1 MGSLLLILFLVVPRG
16 SSLVRHDEMDEMGMD
31 RYPNKMM
38 AAAGGGRMQARSM
51 KHMARS
57 SRPEMAAMEM
67 ADGMANLA
75 MMDEEMPIPPH
86 AMPMRGKAA
95 MGASVPAGSV
105 AGNVGETIGK
115 GVEKMIVKNGH
126 MSMEAEDPR
135 SSRAKIEGLV
145 TAAGGFV
152 QSTSENLDSKRTYHS
167 DCRRPHGAS
176 ESGCK
181 PSVSVSMNV
190 KIPSGKFEA
199 TIDSIRALA
208 LKVTSLNTHGEDVT
222 EQYLDAATRAANL
235 EVTHK
240 QLGKLMES
248 AHSVKEVLEVQRELT
263 RVTSDLEAHKGRAE
277 YLKKSSSMSTLNLNI
292 NEPRPEPFPD
302 KPQVPRI
309 QRIIYRELREL
320 QETGW
325 TILEGLVWVV
335 IVAAPVP

>member
-1 MGSLLLILFLVVPRG
+1 
-16 SSLVRHDEMDEMGMD
+16 MDEMGMD

-145 TAAGGFV
+145 TAAGGFGTFRGNQRGAPLGAPPPRVPSRTPTARAQGPQCARAWPLTAWRARSAIHEREPRQQTNISLRLPAPARRERVGV
-152 QSTSENLDSKRTYHS
+152 QALRVCLDERQDPEREVRGHDRFHPRPRAQSHLPQHPRGGRHRAVPGRRDARSEPRGHAQAARKAHGVGSQRQGSARGAARAHPGDLGFGGAQRP
-167 DCRRPHGAS
+167 RRVPQ
-176 ESGCK
+176 K
-181 PSVSVSMNV
+181 
-190 KIPSGKFEA
+190 
-199 TIDSIRALA
+199 
-208 LKVTSLNTHGEDVT
+208 
-222 EQYLDAATRAANL
+222 
-235 EVTHK
+235 
-240 QLGKLMES
+240 
-248 AHSVKEVLEVQRELT
+248 VLEHVD
-263 RVTSDLEAHKGRAE
+263 S
-277 YLKKSSSMSTLNLNI
+277 
-292 NEPRPEPFPD
+292 
-302 KPQVPRI
+302 
-309 QRIIYRELREL
+309 
-320 QETGW
+320 
-325 TILEGLVWVV
+325 
-335 IVAAPVP
+335 